1 MNDSIKERLLAK
13 INVNEE
19 TQCWE
24 WTGMVNN
31 HFGRIKIDGKPKSAH
46 ILSYNLFVGEIP
58 EGHYLKQVCGDRLCV
73 NPEHLTPSKK
83 RGPNRVQKE
92 DVKDRLLRQTKLN
105 KETGCWEWTGARMHK
120 RYGHI
125 SAFGK
130 TLRTHR
136 LSYELHVGDIPEGM
150 CVLHKCDNTV
160 CVNPDHLFLGTQAE
174 NMADKVAKGRQQAG
188 AENPMA
194 KLTEPEVV
202 AIKRMLAKHYGVQPF
217 LARWFGVNQS
227 TIHMIAAG
235 KNWRHVAA

>member
-24 WTGMVNN
+24 WTAA
-31 HFGRIKIDGKPKSAH
+31 K
-46 ILSYNLFVGEIP
+46 
-58 EGHYLKQVCGDRLCV
+58 
-73 NPEHLTPSKK
+73 
-83 RGPNRVQKE
+83 
-92 DVKDRLLRQTKLN
+92 
-105 KETGCWEWTGARMHK
+105 MHK
-120 RYGHI
+120 GYGHI
-125 SAFGK
+125 NVGGK
-130 TLRTHR
+130 VHRAHR
-136 LSYELHVGDIPEGM
+136 LSYQLHIGEIPKGM
-150 CVLHKCDNTV
+150 CVLHRCDNRA
-160 CVNPDHLFLGTQAE
+160 CINPDHLFLGTQAE

-202 AIKRMLAKHYGVQPF
+202 AIKRMLAKHYGVQHF

-227 TIHMIAAG
+227 TIYMIAAG